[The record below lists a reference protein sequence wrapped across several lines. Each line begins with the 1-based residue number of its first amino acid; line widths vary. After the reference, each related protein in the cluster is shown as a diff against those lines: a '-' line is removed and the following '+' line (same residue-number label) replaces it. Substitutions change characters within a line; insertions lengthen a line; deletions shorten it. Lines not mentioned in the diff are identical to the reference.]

1 MFRSHSSDDASF
13 VELMLKSILL
23 FAAPSKHLL
32 PWKNRVQIAIDVANA
47 LVSFRK
53 SVIVSFFLSFFLSA
67 EISVR
72 DK

>member
-1 MFRSHSSDDASF
+1 
-13 VELMLKSILL
+13 MLKSMLL

-53 SVIVSFFLSFFLSA
+53 YAIVSFFLQKSVIVIS
-67 EISVR
+67 EI
-72 DK
+72 

>member
-1 MFRSHSSDDASF
+1 MHR
-13 VELMLKSILL
+13 LLNCMLKSMLL

-53 SVIVSFFLSFFLSA
+53 YVIVSFFLQKSVIVIS
-67 EISVR
+67 EI
-72 DK
+72 